1 MPGDDESENAGDDSD
16 SGKEAGEMEEDQD
29 EDELAAGGVTAPPD
43 VMAAHHEDD
52 GAHEGHDMDGE
63 NSDSCESMASSGME
77 DIDLSDDDG
86 EQDETSLVPQADVE
100 GKKNKEVSG
109 PAAAAAS
116 RLKLYDQSPEWK
128 QLLLVEQEQGVSLV
142 KIPPVVGAGVSRHAS
157 KCYWSAR
164 YPNVPSKAVQ
174 WSAFRSPMH
183 CLTKCLRHVIK
194 EHLSACPHEP
204 EMHAYKMQLQ
214 NLADYDKA

>member
-1 MPGDDESENAGDDSD
+1 MNSRWYWSVEL
-16 SGKEAGEMEEDQD
+16 EDQR
-29 EDELAAGGVTAPPD
+29 V
-43 VMAAHHEDD
+43 VAAHHEDD

-63 NSDSCESMASSGME
+63 NSDSGESMASSGME

-86 EQDETSLVPQADVE
+86 ELDETLLVPQAEVE
-100 GKKNKEVSG
+100 SKKNN
-109 PAAAAAS
+109 
-116 RLKLYDQSPEWK
+116 QSPEWK
-128 QLLLVEQEQGVSLV
+128 QFLLFEKEQGVSLV

-174 WSAFRSPMH
+174 WSAFRSPMQ

-194 EHLSACPHEP
+194 EHLSACPQEP
-204 EMHAYKMQLQ
+204 ERHAYKMQLQ

>member
-29 EDELAAGGVTAPPD
+29 EDALAAGVTAPPD
-43 VMAAHHEDD
+43 
-52 GAHEGHDMDGE
+52 DMDGE
-63 NSDSCESMASSGME
+63 NSDSGESMASSGME

-86 EQDETSLVPQADVE
+86 ELDETLLVPQAEVE
-100 GKKNKEVSG
+100 GKKNSEVSG

-128 QLLLVEQEQGVSLV
+128 QLLLFEMEQGVSLV

-174 WSAFRSPMH
+174 WSAFRSPMQ

-194 EHLSACPHEP
+194 EHLSAQEP
-204 EMHAYKMQLQ
+204 EMHAYKLQLQ

>member
-1 MPGDDESENAGDDSD
+1 
-16 SGKEAGEMEEDQD
+16 
-29 EDELAAGGVTAPPD
+29 
-43 VMAAHHEDD
+43 
-52 GAHEGHDMDGE
+52 
-63 NSDSCESMASSGME
+63 ME

-86 EQDETSLVPQADVE
+86 ELDETLLVPQAEVE
-100 GKKNKEVSG
+100 GKKNSEVSG

-128 QLLLVEQEQGVSLV
+128 QLLLFEKEQGVSLV
-142 KIPPVVGAGVSRHAS
+142 KIPNVVGAGVSRHAS

-174 WSAFRSPMH
+174 WNAFRSPMQ
-183 CLTKCLRHVIK
+183 CLAKCLRHVIK
-194 EHLSACPHEP
+194 EHLSACPQEP